1 MAARAGL
8 DPAPGDPEPPDPA
21 PPAAAVAGAGG
32 AAAGH
37 QDAARDS
44 AAAAGDSAAA
54 GDTAAPR
61 EQRGGGADLA
71 DPGDVP
77 APGPRE
83 DARARD
89 LSPLTL
95 TMLALGIIAL
105 VGVAVG
111 VLAIVSHGFRPKTIV
126 TYRPAAVFRLRPGEC
141 IDSAPNGLQV
151 TALSCAAPHDAEV
164 FAVFPLPVSSWPGTA
179 AVQQQAGAGCMSRFG
194 GYVNPQLRH
203 AALAQE
209 YVYPDQAAW
218 RAGLRTVVCEV
229 RAGSGE
235 LTGSVRAGTGT

>member
-21 PPAAAVAGAGG
+21 PPAAAMAGAGG

-37 QDAARDS
+37 QGAAS
-44 AAAAGDSAAA
+44 DSAAA
-54 GDTAAPR
+54 GPSAAAGDEAAPR
-61 EQRGGGADLA
+61 GQRRAGADLA
-71 DPGDVP
+71 DPGDVA
-77 APGPRE
+77 APGSRE
-83 DARARD
+83 DVRARD

-111 VLAIVSHGFRPKTIV
+111 VLAIVTHGFRPKTIV

-151 TALSCAAPHDAEV
+151 TVLSCAAPHDAEV
-164 FAVFPLPVSSWPGTA
+164 FAVFTLPLSSWPGTA
-179 AVQQQAGAGCMSRFG
+179 AVRQQAAAGCMSRFG
-194 GYVNPQLRH
+194 GYVNPQLKH

-218 RAGLRTVVCEV
+218 RAGLRTAVCEV